1 MTEQAAPPLICL
13 AGPTASGKSAIACA
27 IAQRWPTEIINV
39 DSATIY
45 RGMDIGT
52 AKPSS
57 AEQQAIKHHLLD
69 IRDPAEAYSAA
80 AFRSDALRCAAEIR
94 ARGHLPLLA
103 GGTMLYF
110 KALRDGLNNLPAAN
124 PELRVELETQ
134 AAMIGW
140 PAMHAKLAE
149 IDPIT
154 AARLAPND
162 SQRVG
167 RALEIWRISGTPM
180 SELLGQAQQTDA
192 PVPTITL
199 SLEPSD
205 RSILHARIEQRFDL
219 MLQAGLIE
227 EVRALYQRKDLH
239 IGLPSVR
246 CVGYRQY
253 WSMLDGEIT
262 PDQAREQAIAATR
275 QLAKRQITWLR
286 SLPGRHVID
295 ALAPDAGKQ
304 VISLIAKM
312 LDSAG
317 SL

>member
-1 MTEQAAPPLICL
+1 MTAESNPPLICL

-52 AKPSS
+52 AKPSV
-57 AEQQAIKHHLLD
+57 AEQQIIKHHLLD
-69 IRDPAEAYSAA
+69 IRDPAESYSAA
-80 AFRSDALRCAAEIR
+80 AFRRDALQCAAEIR
-94 ARGHLPLLA
+94 ARSHLPLLV

-110 KALRDGLNNLPAAN
+110 KALRDGLNNLPTANSEIRAA
-124 PELRVELETQ
+124 LEMQ
-134 AAMIGW
+134 AAAIGW
-140 PAMHAKLAE
+140 PAMHATLAE

-167 RALEIWRISGTPM
+167 RALEIFRISGMPM
-180 SELLGQAQQTDA
+180 SELLGDAQQTDA
-192 PVPTITL
+192 PVPTVTI

-205 RSILHARIEQRFDL
+205 RSILHARIEQRFEQ
-219 MLQAGLIE
+219 MLQAGLID
-227 EVRALYQRKDLH
+227 EVRALHQRKDLH
-239 IGLPSVR
+239 VGLPSVR

-262 PDQAREQAIAATR
+262 TAQAREQDIAATR

-286 SLPGRHVID
+286 SLPGRQVVD
-295 ALAPDAGKQ
+295 SLSPNAVEQ
-304 VISLIAKM
+304 VIALVEKVHGTP
-312 LDSAG
+312 D
-317 SL
+317 